1 MVRAFLVAM
10 VLSAF
15 GLAMVGCHAQE
26 SGSGTV
32 SGNETSS
39 MSLGR

>member
-10 VLSAF
+10 VLTAF
-15 GLAMVGCHAQE
+15 GMVMVGCKAQGG
-26 SGSGTV
+26 GSVG
-32 SGNETSS
+32 GNEGSS

>member
-1 MVRAFLVAM
+1 MVRALLVAM

-15 GLAMVGCHAQE
+15 GMAMVGCHAQ
-26 SGSGTV
+26 GSGTV
-32 SGNETSS
+32 GGNETSS